1 VSDRTA
7 AIAAVRRALDE
18 TEAEYAQ
25 LPLVVRVLVRRGF
38 VKRTGHD
45 FAAWRQL
52 LAAPAPA
59 PELRAYLDALA
70 THYRGAPER
79 ARRGRGA
86 TEAQLAIIEQRS
98 LARATAATMLR
109 QLLDVVAE

>member
-1 VSDRTA
+1 MSDRTA

-25 LPLVVRVLVRRGF
+25 LPLVVRVFVRRGF

-52 LAAPAPA
+52 LAAPAP
-59 PELRAYLDALA
+59 ELRAALEALA
-70 THYRGAPER
+70 AHYRGAPER

-86 TEAQLAIIEQRS
+86 TAAQLAIIEQRS
-98 LARATAATMLR
+98 LARAMAATTLR
-109 QLLDVVAE
+109 QLLDVPTE